1 MFVNNIYRFD
11 HFRSAV
17 QRKVTLTHTIFSKT
31 EDDFSRQILIRMI
44 PSYLSN
50 ISYGRTS
57 TSRWQIK
64 SIETLVLIGTK
75 YPNSLNFIQIISHV
89 LSWKLSLC
97 RGVDLCAF
105 PNENGGTPGHSLE
118 RCQTKTGKW
127 VKFSLV
133 WEGSQLIRRSG
144 RTQGWTFLEA
154 KSSQYRRY
162 QQVRK
167 RH

>member
-1 MFVNNIYRFD
+1 M
-11 HFRSAV
+11 
-17 QRKVTLTHTIFSKT
+17 TLTHNIFQNRRWLL
-31 EDDFSRQILIRMI
+31 SRQILIRMI
-44 PSYLSN
+44 PSCLSN

-64 SIETLVLIGTK
+64 SRDARFDRNKIS
-75 YPNSLNFIQIISHV
+75 PNSLNFIQIISHV
-89 LSWKLSLC
+89 LAQNSLC
-97 RGVDLCAF
+97 VAGWTSVLFQTKTGV
-105 PNENGGTPGHSLE
+105 PPGHSLE

-133 WEGSQLIRRSG
+133 WEGSQLIRKAVSG
-144 RTQGWTFLEA
+144 WTQGWTFLEA